1 MEADV
6 KLDETTG
13 AKPQVKL
20 SRTKRFLFT
29 LVIFLIFLLALEGA
43 LRVLDIP
50 RNASD
55 LRQDRGLMRKVENS
69 IGHAYKPGWSGYHAG
84 GKVHINSVGWR
95 GKEFSIEKPP
105 DTIRL
110 LGIGDSFTFGRAVDD
125 EDIFLVKLEAMLN
138 SDAGARYEAIN
149 AGHENVNTVKEL
161 RYFKEKEM
169 LKLRP
174 DVVVLGFTVHNDAQI
189 VKNRTLY
196 RRYRRR
202 ASLPLRMSESEWFK
216 DMADSVRLARVLRA
230 GIEWAYHDQL
240 TEVYYQIVLSNYE
253 DDSRSW
259 NACREALL
267 GFQEICLANKVPL
280 IVALFPVY
288 TRELDQTYK
297 DYPEGFRRVHDKLK
311 SVFEG
316 REGVTVVD
324 MLDTLADSG
333 LTINEIRVPIDGH
346 PNRVWHEIVARKL
359 YETIKGMGLK
369 PESRNPPKR

>member
-1 MEADV
+1 MEANV
-6 KLDETTG
+6 RLEVSAS

-20 SRTKRFLFT
+20 SRAKRFFFT
-29 LVIFLIFLLALEGA
+29 LIVFVVFLLVLEGA
-43 LRVLDIP
+43 LRVLGIP
-50 RNASD
+50 RALPD
-55 LRQDRGLMRKVENS
+55 LKQNPGLMRKADNS
-69 IGHAYKPGWSGYHAG
+69 LGHSYTPGWSGYHAG
-84 GKVHINSVGWR
+84 GKVRINSAGWR

-105 DTIRL
+105 DTIRI

-125 EDIFLVKLEAMLN
+125 EDIFLAKMEEMLN
-138 SDAGARYEAIN
+138 SDGGARFETIN
-149 AGHENVNTVKEL
+149 AGHENINTVKEL

-189 VKNRTLY
+189 SKNRTLY
-196 RRYRRR
+196 RRYRRSM
-202 ASLPLRMSESEWFK
+202 SLPLRMSESSWFN
-216 DMADSVRLARVLRA
+216 DLADAVRLAGVLKA
-230 GIEWAYHDQL
+230 GIRWAYHDEL
-240 TEVYYQIVLSNYE
+240 SEAYYRIILSNYE

-280 IVALFPVY
+280 LVALFPVY

-297 DYPEGFRRVHDKLK
+297 DYPDGFRRVHDKLK
-311 SVFEG
+311 SVFAG
-316 REGVTVVD
+316 REGVAVVD

-333 LTINEIRVPIDGH
+333 LTINEMRVPIDGH

-359 YETIKGMGLK
+359 CETIKAMGLK
-369 PESRNPPKR
+369 PDNTR